1 MHFTCRGQAKAWMGG
16 CLPSV
21 INEPMFSEK
30 AKSSVMAI
38 TGGSEGVAANHQHS
52 GGDATD
58 ERNWIHGRR
67 RKSGSMLARP
77 MTLQWF
83 GSPPNYRR
91 HEAHLHIQEIRPF
104 HAFGEHKSP
113 LGGNHLGTN

>member
-1 MHFTCRGQAKAWMGG
+1 MDGWVF
-16 CLPSV
+16 
-21 INEPMFSEK
+21 
-30 AKSSVMAI
+30 AI
-38 TGGSEGVAANHQHS
+38 GDQRTDVFGKGEVQRHGNNGGSEGVAANHQHS

-67 RKSGSMLARP
+67 SKSGSTLARP

-83 GSPPNYRR
+83 GSPPNYRH
-91 HEAHLHIQEIRPF
+91 HEAHLHVQEIRPF

-113 LGGNHLGTN
+113 FGGNHLGTN